1 MSKYTTELRFIC
13 ETLAGYDVSQDYAS
27 TDVII
32 EKARPQIFSFTYPLY
47 DEENKKQALETKIIR
62 HYYTKEICTETYG
75 RWKMFLQD
83 RMNLIM
89 PYYNQLY
96 ESADLE
102 FNPLNDIDMTTTR
115 ANTGKETTAD
125 ESSTET
131 NGTTNS
137 DVWNKYSDTPQGGI
151 SGLESDTYLTNAT
164 HDTNSGTSSDKS
176 SAKSSGSKD
185 RTDNGTEHVS
195 GKSASKSYS
204 ELLKEYRETILNID
218 NMIILNLSDLFMN
231 IW

>member
-13 ETLAGYDVSQDYAS
+13 ETLAGYDESQGYAE
-27 TDVII
+27 TDDII
-32 EKARPQIFSFTYPLY
+32 EKARPQIFSFSYPLY
-47 DEENKKQALETKIIR
+47 DEENKKQDLETKIIR
-62 HYYTKEICTETYG
+62 HYYTREICAETYG
-75 RWKMFLQD
+75 RWKMFLQA
-83 RMNLIM
+83 RMNEIM

-96 ESADLE
+96 ESAALE

-115 ANTGKETTAD
+115 DNVGKETTAD
-125 ESSTET
+125 ESTSSTT
-131 NGTTNS
+131 GSTS
-137 DVWNKYSDTPQGGI
+137 GDSWNKYSDTPQGGV

-164 HDTNSGTSSDKS
+164 HDTNSGTSSDDTT
-176 SAKSSGSKD
+176 AKSTGTKD
-185 RTDNGTEHVS
+185 TTANGTEHVT

-218 NMIILNLSDLFMN
+218 SMIIENLSDLFLN